1 MSSLFLVMRPCNQ
14 HFSKYPL
21 SSHNAV
27 TGDLTRI
34 NWSNFARDSHVD
46 ADIATVEALYRAMA
60 KFEDL
65 LYDSANTLSHKMA
78 PGEMVTVINTRLGA
92 CTYSTCQKF
101 LLQYNRIW
109 DR

>member
-1 MSSLFLVMRPCNQ
+1 MQCLNK
-14 HFSKYPL
+14 HFSKFPL

-27 TGDLTRI
+27 TGALTRI

-78 PGEMVTVINTRLGA
+78 PGEMVTVINTRLGTFT
-92 CTYSTCQKF
+92 CST
-101 LLQYNRIW
+101 W
-109 DR
+109 